1 MTFANILLSAVPA
14 IFTVISAVFF
24 ATSAVAQSGQVIEVT
39 QPSLLVIDGERLAL
53 SVGDEVNVGDTILT
67 GKGAKALVVFPDN
80 TRIAVGPRSQL
91 KIDKLL
97 FRNETTARRFAV
109 TAAKGTFRFL
119 SGESPSRAY
128 SVRTPIATMGV
139 RGTVFDFAVPTTDNT
154 DLVVYDGLV
163 QFCRRGKATCA
174 RVPQGCHTV
183 RMKRNALTQPATAA
197 ERREILD
204 GSFPYASQQNL
215 LRQDFHTSTRDC
227 DGGSA
232 TPIAQIRLPNLDAP
246 IRRQSEATAP
256 EPGGGNP
263 AE

>member
-1 MTFANILLSAVPA
+1 MTFSKNFSSA
-14 IFTVISAVFF
+14 IFTFISAIFVATF
-24 ATSAVAQSGQVIEVT
+24 AFAQSGEVIEVT
-39 QPSLLVIDGERLAL
+39 QPSLLVVDGERLAL

-119 SGESPSRAY
+119 SGESPSQAY

-139 RGTVFDFAVPTTDNT
+139 RGTVFDFAVPTLENT

-163 QFCRRGKATCA
+163 NFCRRGRSNCA
-174 RVPQGCHTV
+174 RVPQGCQTV
-183 RMKRNALTQPATAA
+183 RMERETLTQPATQA

-204 GSFPYASQQNL
+204 GSFPYASRQNL
-215 LRQDFHTSTRDC
+215 LRQDFHTSTKDC
-227 DGGSA
+227 EGDSS
-232 TPIAQIRLPNLDAP
+232 TPVAQIRLPSADAP
-246 IRRQSEATAP
+246 VRTQSENDTP
-256 EPGGGNP
+256 EPSFGNP